1 LVNNQNNNIININV
15 NKQNILNNDDSF
27 INFYLPNKLK
37 ENINKKTLLI
47 DLDETLVHSSFRPL
61 PINADINFNIFYQ
74 NKPHMIN
81 VLIRPYVQEFLKK
94 MSNLY
99 EIIIFTASVPQYA
112 NPLLDK
118 LDKNKYIHHRLYRQH
133 CISLYGLFI
142 KDLRRIGR
150 DLKNTILLDNN
161 PISYLLNQENGL
173 PIKTWH
179 SDKKDQE
186 LIKII
191 PLLEY
196 LAKIEINDVRQ
207 VIRKIIVN
215 NAIDYNLVKDLIS
228 KNNNNNMM
236 NYNSNQKIMVRSNS
250 FSNLKRNDVVNGNK
264 YLTPKKDMKNN
275 ILINNYYRKES
286 NNKKDDK
293 NNININIINFNIS
306 KVYMNDEIKK
316 HNNNSN
322 KIKNNIPISKKSKKT
337 KNQIKVENMRKINNI
352 FDKNSKNKK
361 SKEDLES
368 LINSKY
374 KYLGHLINNKKQHK
388 NNSKIIN
395 KDIDINNSLLKYKR
409 QFSQKY
415 ILSTT
420 SKNTINVNY
429 NENNDNFMPNPNS
442 IKKELNHSFS
452 KRTENKNY
460 NNTAYNYHNNHHN
473 AKNNLSIMPNTNN
486 AIINNNK
493 VIVNYVYN
501 NFINDNNNKKGN
513 IEYNNKMNFD
523 NLLKYYS
530 SFNEIN
536 NNEKKIINNNKIHQR
551 ASTPS
556 TINHFYQKSNR
567 DFYKEYPNYN
577 DIKYEYNKYN

>member
-1 LVNNQNNNIININV
+1 LINNQNNNIININV
-15 NKQNILNNDDSF
+15 NKQNIVNNDDSF

-215 NAIDYNLVKDLIS
+215 NAIDYNLVKDLIN

-275 ILINNYYRKES
+275 ILINN
-286 NNKKDDK
+286 
-293 NNININIINFNIS
+293 
-306 KVYMNDEIKK
+306 
-316 HNNNSN
+316 
-322 KIKNNIPISKKSKKT
+322 
-337 KNQIKVENMRKINNI
+337 
-352 FDKNSKNKK
+352 
-361 SKEDLES
+361 
-368 LINSKY
+368 
-374 KYLGHLINNKKQHK
+374 
-388 NNSKIIN
+388 
-395 KDIDINNSLLKYKR
+395 
-409 QFSQKY
+409 
-415 ILSTT
+415 
-420 SKNTINVNY
+420 
-429 NENNDNFMPNPNS
+429 
-442 IKKELNHSFS
+442 
-452 KRTENKNY
+452 
-460 NNTAYNYHNNHHN
+460 
-473 AKNNLSIMPNTNN
+473 
-486 AIINNNK
+486 
-493 VIVNYVYN
+493 
-501 NFINDNNNKKGN
+501 
-513 IEYNNKMNFD
+513 
-523 NLLKYYS
+523 
-530 SFNEIN
+530 
-536 NNEKKIINNNKIHQR
+536 
-551 ASTPS
+551 
-556 TINHFYQKSNR
+556 
-567 DFYKEYPNYN
+567 
-577 DIKYEYNKYN
+577 